1 MSTIRKEHF
10 QNLFFCLFLNP
21 HALFK
26 ILFIPVN
33 NTEYLLFLNMNF
45 LYISTFLVVSCSF
58 EKGQGH
64 KDSVQ
69 SPDCDLNM
77 HSFIN
82 LPQNHQGNAFRSC
95 PEACTPLKLEGI
107 KKLREKERFLASVFQ
122 HRWITSIRLTQSAI
136 CSYLTLA
143 EPRLPNAAV
152 TLRLRPPGG
161 SPIWLLRTTGAL
173 P

>member
-1 MSTIRKEHF
+1 MNDFVNHQEGALTKIY
-10 QNLFFCLFLNP
+10 FFCLFLNP

-33 NTEYLLFLNMNF
+33 NLKSFLFLNMNF
-45 LYISTFLVVSCSF
+45 LNISTFLVVSCSF

-64 KDSVQ
+64 KDSGV
-69 SPDCDLNM
+69 LTVT
-77 HSFIN
+77 FIN
-82 LPQNHQGNAFRSC
+82 LPQNHQTTAFFRTC
-95 PEACTPLKLEGI
+95 PEACTPMKLEGI

-122 HRWITSIRLTQSAI
+122 HRWITSTRLTQSAI
-136 CSYLTLA
+136 CSYLILA
-143 EPRLPNAAV
+143 EPSLPNAGV